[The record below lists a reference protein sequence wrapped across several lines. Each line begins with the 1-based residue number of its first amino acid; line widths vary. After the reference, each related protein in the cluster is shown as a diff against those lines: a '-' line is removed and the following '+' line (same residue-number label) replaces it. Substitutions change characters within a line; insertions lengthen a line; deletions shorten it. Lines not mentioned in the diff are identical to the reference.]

1 MVQIR
6 PLHELDRNMMNCFIF
21 GFGFQASQDKKSLDV
36 GANLFVGNLDPVRNE
51 ILEPTCQRHTCTRTK
66 RKKIQKQLHT
76 RIFFEH
82 FVTIMR
88 HCNSLRI
95 PLCPCHYFTNLIDF
109 DILCRMWMR
118 NFYMILSVHSESL
131 LQTPRSVL
139 LRLLSGVVLLFVYCL
154 LSIDS
159 THTDFEKTFFHPLD
173 FYSRVLFLVRI
184 MVIFDPLFALSIIV

>member
-51 ILEPTCQRHTCTRTK
+51 ILEPTCQRHTCAHTK
-66 RKKIQKQLHT
+66 QKIQKQLHT

-82 FVTIMR
+82 FITIMR
-88 HCNSLRI
+88 HCNSLHI
-95 PLCPCHYFTNLIDF
+95 PLCPCHSFTNLIDF

-118 NFYMILSVHSESL
+118 NFYTILSVHSESL

-139 LRLLSGVVLLFVYCL
+139 LCLLSGVVLFFVYCL
-154 LSIDS
+154 LSIDG
-159 THTDFEKTFFHPLD
+159 THTTLRKHSSILLIFIPTCFLC
-173 FYSRVLFLVRI
+173 VLW
-184 MVIFDPLFALSIIV
+184 